1 MDFKNVF
8 AHASMAHTFI
18 ANLHGSELLHLLDD
32 GGNGA
37 CTNGTATLTD
47 SETQTLLH
55 SYRCGSAQ
63 RSSDTLSPGMHISTP
78 SGSSHNTG
86 NVSSS
91 EVELRTVVVEE
102 RSMTATLVLG
112 QNVYL
117 TGELVMRGDGAGL
130 SQNLSSLDL
139 SSLNTTKQSTD
150 VITSLAFVQQL
161 VEHLNAGDKPPYG
174 SHP

>member
-55 SYRCGSAQ
+55 SDRVDQLDGHLNVVTRHAHLNAFGQ
-63 RSSDTLSPGMHISTP
+63 LA
-78 SGSSHNTG
+78 NTG

-117 TGELVMRGDGAGL
+117 SR
-130 SQNLSSLDL
+130 
-139 SSLNTTKQSTD
+139 
-150 VITSLAFVQQL
+150 
-161 VEHLNAGDKPPYG
+161 
-174 SHP
+174 

>member
-55 SYRCGSAQ
+55 SYLVDQLNGHVIRCRQAC
-63 RSSDTLSPGMHISTP
+63 
-78 SGSSHNTG
+78 
-86 NVSSS
+86 
-91 EVELRTVVVEE
+91 
-102 RSMTATLVLG
+102 
-112 QNVYL
+112 
-117 TGELVMRGDGAGL
+117 
-130 SQNLSSLDL
+130 
-139 SSLNTTKQSTD
+139 
-150 VITSLAFVQQL
+150 TSLRPRAVRK
-161 VEHLNAGDKPPYG
+161 HR
-174 SHP
+174 